1 MFKVYIEQK
10 KQERW
15 WVPLLAKMTVSPSR
29 IISYKNKKKQLWD
42 FTILFLAIM
51 NSLIVPVELAFDPE
65 LVR

>member
-15 WVPLLAKMTVSPSR
+15 WVPLLAKMTVSPSK